1 MNESLSAPIRPAAPI
16 PLLGKA
22 ARIMATIAVIIALG
36 TTAFGIRYAI
46 VTGDATTLL
55 SHQSFTPVLAMM
67 FAGIGSLILARHG
80 RSPIGWFF
88 LITSLCFALT
98 SLSATILL
106 YPTFST
112 VVTATASWLNRWI
125 WLPAIFLPTLFV
137 LFLFP
142 NGRLLTPQWR
152 FPFWL
157 AGVGLLLLII
167 ALAFHPSPL
176 PEWGVGANSFG
187 IRGTADLMDG
197 LMNVSGW
204 FLLVGFISAIFAFI
218 LRFRRSDTIER
229 KQLQWLLYAIVL
241 VTVVSFFSIP
251 LWILLP
257 TNAFVQ
263 EATIMLTNVTVLG
276 IASITTIAILRY
288 RLYDIDIVINRTLLY
303 SALTLSIV
311 AIYVLVVGGLG
322 TLFHAEGNP
331 LISLG
336 ATGVVAV
343 VVQPLTNRLQ
353 RGVNRFFYGERD
365 DPLSALAQL
374 GQRLEAAIA
383 PEILLPTL
391 VDTIAQTLKLPY
403 VAIRLR
409 SGEEY
414 KIAAQSGTET
424 TDVIRLPIIYQGDT
438 VGMLM
443 AGVRSPGEAFS
454 RADQHLLKQIAH
466 QAGPTAYNVQLTED
480 LRQSRMRLVT
490 AREEER
496 RRLRRDLHDGL
507 GPVLASQGLKL
518 AAISQL
524 LTSKPTQAQQLLA
537 ELTTQNERTVAEI
550 RRLVYHLRPAALDE
564 LGLVGAVRDYASDL
578 KGRTDGAPR
587 LSVEVQAPDTPLPF
601 MTAAIEAAAYRI
613 VTEALTN
620 VVRHARAR
628 RAVVVFDLCEMHL
641 RPTLRLEIKDD
652 GIGMADN
659 RRAGVGLIS
668 MRERAEEIGGNF
680 KISSTPGKGTHL
692 VALLPLTEHL

>member
-1 MNESLSAPIRPAAPI
+1 MNESLSAPIRPSVPHT
-16 PLLGKA
+16 LVGKV
-22 ARIMATIAVIIALG
+22 ARIMATVAVIIVLG
-36 TTAFGIRYAI
+36 TLASGIRYAM

-55 SHQSFTPVLAMM
+55 SHQSFTPLLAII
-67 FAGIGSLILARHG
+67 FAGTGSLIVARHG

-88 LITSLCFALT
+88 LITALCYALT

-106 YPTFST
+106 YPSFST
-112 VVTATASWLNRWI
+112 VVTAIANWLNRWI
-125 WLPAIFLPTLFV
+125 WLPGVFLPTLFV

-142 NGRLLTPQWR
+142 DGRLLTPRWR
-152 FPFWL
+152 FPFWM
-157 AGVGLLLLII
+157 ASGGLVLLII
-167 ALAFHPSPL
+167 VLAFHPSPL
-176 PEWGVGANSFG
+176 PEWGMGVNPFG
-187 IRGTADLMDG
+187 IRGTADLMNALID
-197 LMNVSGW
+197 LSGW
-204 FLLVGFISAIFAFI
+204 LLGGGFISAIFAFI
-218 LRFRRSDTIER
+218 LRFRRSHTVER

-241 VTVVSFFSIP
+241 GTGACLLSIP
-251 LWILLP
+251 LWMLFP
-257 TNAFVQ
+257 TNPLVQ
-263 EATIMLTNVTVLG
+263 EFTIMLTNVTVLG
-276 IASITTIAILRY
+276 IASATTLAILRY

-311 AIYVLVVGGLG
+311 TIYVVVVGGLG

-365 DPLSALAQL
+365 DPLNALAQL

-414 KIAAQSGTET
+414 KIAAQYGTAI

-443 AGVRSPGEAFS
+443 AGARSPGEAFS

-587 LSVEVQAPDTPLPF
+587 LTVDVQAPDTPLPF

-620 VVRHARAR
+620 VVRHACAR
-628 RAVVVFDLCEMHL
+628 HAVVAFDLCDTSL

-659 RRAGVGLIS
+659 RRAGVGLLS
-668 MRERAEEIGGNF
+668 MRERAEEIGGSF
-680 KISSTPGKGTHL
+680 KISTTSGNGTRI
-692 VALLPLTEHL
+692 VALLPLTEPL